1 MKLLI
6 LCPVYALFLYTVC
19 VFGDVFNDRNN
30 DLCWEGLGKSDEANM
45 CQIKPFRTDS
55 AISIRSEQQKV
66 KELRNDNL
74 TRHTIQNFR
83 LQFLDIPTGDDLK
96 IHELQLENEL
106 LLFEAFS
113 GLMGYLLPGEFPIGA
128 IRNAFRDTDSSHLWI
143 FQVIKLEILV
153 VLWIIFWAI
162 LSLCL
167 PVGVM
172 VFFCFPTN
180 MRRLNEELSNDS
192 LDGTRRTT
200 EQTLG
205 RLLHVL
211 LILMLFPVILI
222 LAGNEEISKSISKAP
237 LSVTT
242 IYDDITTFIRNS
254 NMQISFI
261 TTSST
266 DIALEAI
273 RKELEDGETFLG
285 QPYQQQLT
293 SETGLD
299 MALAS
304 LGNLKNETSK
314 VSSIVSD
321 LLGECETAKKAG
333 KALQD
338 EIQEMTRQ
346 LVAIQQQCTANDRP
360 LCFTIQFSG
369 FDITLPLNNLTT
381 DSKIHELDRIKKND
395 TLNKSIDAARK
406 RYSNIPGQLVHESTA
421 YIADIKS
428 LLSRKRTDVYKS
440 THELDV
446 LARTLTEEVNVS
458 QKAIFT
464 ILENAVKWDLWRWLV
479 ILGGHGR
486 SFICHPLYDHPNYG
500 ILGEF
505 LDRGGILYEEPEFFF
520 DFSSENDSV
529 KIANVLNGCQRDQT
543 AYQTFHI
550 QNKFPLNK
558 KLNYKTWDDL
568 NTLMN
573 NFTKA
578 KFEVEILSTSLQIN
592 LQKLSLASA
601 ANLTD
606 YRLQI
611 SSSISRWD
619 LASFSDQLNS
629 VGRQLED
636 TVIIRKMDNLAFSM
650 RKLVQTEMQ
659 RLNDLRGR
667 ILYKITSLEVLLPT
681 LNAQVNQSLSQL
693 ETIQIFLDNQ
703 GSEISQKVKRQFTDR
718 IENHLEELYS
728 YTTKKVTKEIGKCRP
743 IWEIFHAGR
752 FHVCKLIFDPLNAIA
767 FASFF
772 LILVFIATTPIVV
785 KLIDIYQEG
794 SREGGFSYSH
804 RESRAGLL
812 SDDDRIWTSPSSGS
826 SLEEREMINTLPTT
840 WISPPPRPPTVAS
853 HVQPTRNPQPP
864 TITYTRSSPRP
875 RSKLSG
881 LASRITGARSKT
893 PQRRETLR
901 ETLRLIEPI
910 HWKSGSTTPRS
921 WI

>member
-804 RESRAGLL
+804 R
-812 SDDDRIWTSPSSGS
+812 

-875 RSKLSG
+875 R
-881 LASRITGARSKT
+881 RSKT

>member
-479 ILGGHGR
+479 ILAIGALVLIIWSFLICGAPCGCDVTSKTIPLLILGISLSCLISPIIWALGTVTLLLGGHGR

-636 TVIIRKMDNLAFSM
+636 TVIIRKMDNL
-650 RKLVQTEMQ
+650 
-659 RLNDLRGR
+659 
-667 ILYKITSLEVLLPT
+667 
-681 LNAQVNQSLSQL
+681 
-693 ETIQIFLDNQ
+693 
-703 GSEISQKVKRQFTDR
+703 VKRQFTDR

-804 RESRAGLL
+804 R
-812 SDDDRIWTSPSSGS
+812 S